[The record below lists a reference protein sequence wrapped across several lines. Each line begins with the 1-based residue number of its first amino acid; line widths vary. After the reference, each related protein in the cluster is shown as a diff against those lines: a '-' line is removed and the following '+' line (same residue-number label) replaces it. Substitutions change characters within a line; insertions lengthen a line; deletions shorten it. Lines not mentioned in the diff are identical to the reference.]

1 MVDLTEI
8 IQQSNA
14 SVHNRDKETFWR
26 LRIALDNK
34 LFVLLKSVENA
45 WFGPFKG
52 ILLGKMKNKFY
63 KNTIRYVKDK
73 IMSLADKS
81 NLLCK
86 NQLILQV
93 VIESLPILKFADFA
107 SAIKTLFVG
116 ASNEFVK
123 KSYDIFI
130 EKFSKDLKIP
140 LTLDNREESLS
151 KFFKANNFNPVCL
164 ILDKSLELFSFEALP
179 CLVENSQSLYRMPSL
194 RFLNLMLET
203 YVKKI
208 EDFDENKVFYLLDPE
223 NNLKFT
229 GHYFQ
234 HSLSSINQWT
244 GFIGKPPEPKQLRDA
259 LENQDVY
266 MFFGH
271 GAGSTYYKTIP
282 DGLDSVCIRT
292 ASIVMGCSSGKL
304 FSDGSTIES
313 YGSPYR
319 FLLNGAPCYV
329 GCLWDVTDKDID
341 KFSNR
346 MLNNWLPNWKN
357 IDGENESSNQ
367 MCVDICSAV
376 NKSRNFCKLKSLI
389 GASCVVY
396 GLPVMIK
403 QIKK

>member
-1 MVDLTEI
+1 
-8 IQQSNA
+8 
-14 SVHNRDKETFWR
+14 
-26 LRIALDNK
+26 
-34 LFVLLKSVENA
+34 
-45 WFGPFKG
+45 
-52 ILLGKMKNKFY
+52 
-63 KNTIRYVKDK
+63 
-73 IMSLADKS
+73 
-81 NLLCK
+81 
-86 NQLILQV
+86 
-93 VIESLPILKFADFA
+93 
-107 SAIKTLFVG
+107 
-116 ASNEFVK
+116 
-123 KSYDIFI
+123 
-130 EKFSKDLKIP
+130 
-140 LTLDNREESLS
+140 
-151 KFFKANNFNPVCL
+151 
-164 ILDKSLELFSFEALP
+164 
-179 CLVENSQSLYRMPSL
+179 
-194 RFLNLMLET
+194 MLET